1 MIIFLHILF
10 CFVFCYFVFCF
21 LRVFGGFFYSLL
33 FNFFFYNNDDIVILK
48 KNMSDQLHR
57 RLPSPGR
64 FFGKKHGKIC
74 LYVYFY
80 TFSNSLHVLNIATFR
95 ISRFCL
101 LVLLLLLL
109 FCIIYH
115 QTLSTEQ
122 NQYIWNLIHCLFV
135 PYQF

>member
-10 CFVFCYFVFCF
+10 CFVVCYFVFCF
-21 LRVFGGFFYSLL
+21 LRVFGVFFYSLL
-33 FNFFFYNNDDIVILK
+33 FNFFYNNDDIVILK

-80 TFSNSLHVLNIATFR
+80 TFFNSLHVLNIATFR

-101 LVLLLLLL
+101 FVLLLLLL

-122 NQYIWNLIHCLFV
+122 NQYIQNLIHCLFV

>member
-1 MIIFLHILF
+1 MVFFSLSSLWFYQLLTFTLKWSNDNIFA
-10 CFVFCYFVFCF
+10 YFVLFFCF
-21 LRVFGGFFYSLL
+21 LRFYGVFFYSLL
-33 FNFFFYNNDDIVILK
+33 FNFFYNNDDIVILK

-64 FFGKKHGKIC
+64 YFGKKHGKIC

-80 TFSNSLHVLNIATFR
+80 TFFNSLHVLNIATFR

-101 LVLLLLLL
+101 FVLLLLLLLL

-115 QTLSTEQ
+115 
-122 NQYIWNLIHCLFV
+122 
-135 PYQF
+135 